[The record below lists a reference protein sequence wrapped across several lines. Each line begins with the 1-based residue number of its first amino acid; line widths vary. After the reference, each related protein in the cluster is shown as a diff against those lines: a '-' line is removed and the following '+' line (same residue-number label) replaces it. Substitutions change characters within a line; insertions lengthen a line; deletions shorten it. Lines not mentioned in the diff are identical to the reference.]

1 MLLDLAK
8 AIVVEADGAVKPIIA
23 HPSNREH
30 GISPSERRCL
40 HNTRRWPLEFVS
52 RRTFEGGTRPLISS
66 LTLGHVESKNE
77 SPEEFEK
84 AMNKVV
90 VPELQAYSAAGG
102 QVLFGTDGDDIEQFD
117 NFRASTPCQRSI
129 IG

>member
-1 MLLDLAK
+1 
-8 AIVVEADGAVKPIIA
+8 
-23 HPSNREH
+23 
-30 GISPSERRCL
+30 
-40 HNTRRWPLEFVS
+40 LEFVS